1 MMRASQSVPELVAAA
16 QANAKTSEDR
26 VSGIL
31 KLLDGQNGS
40 DAQVKELRAATDAL
54 ELAAVDIFSLFEARM
69 QHHFRRGPFSRK
81 LKSLLLESEQTD
93 LADRV
98 HQYYLAINV
107 LKHGKGASY
116 RELLNTPSSLFV
128 IKPIEDIIADEAHAP
143 AGLIDVTV
151 PGFFDGLTTTILE
164 AYHFLENR

>member
-1 MMRASQSVPELVAAA
+1 MSTSQSLLELVAAA
-16 QANAKTSEDR
+16 KADAKTSEDR
-26 VSGIL
+26 ISEIL
-31 KLLDGQNGS
+31 KLTGGQDGS
-40 DAQVKELRAATDAL
+40 DAQVEELRAATASL

-81 LKSLLLESEQTD
+81 LRSLLLEAGKND

-107 LKHGKGASY
+107 LKHRKGASY
-116 RELLNTPSSLFV
+116 RELLKTPSTLFV
-128 IKPIEDIIADEAHAP
+128 VKPAEDITVDEAP
-143 AGLIDVTV
+143 AGLVDVSV
-151 PGFFDGLTTTILE
+151 SGFFDGLTTTILE